1 MLDHNAFQLK
11 IIQLSIPKR
20 LAFKEVVDILVHF
33 SIFPVYKKW
42 SREMKLEGRQVIEK
56 DQTIAFLV
64 FCIQDYQKKKDKIFL
79 LFSFFCCPGFG
90 LLC

>member
-42 SREMKLEGRQVIEK
+42 SREMKPEGRETGYWKGSNNRI
-56 DQTIAFLV
+56 
-64 FCIQDYQKKKDKIFL
+64 
-79 LFSFFCCPGFG
+79 FG
-90 LLC
+90 LLYSRLSEKEG